1 MTTSPKI
8 RDKVSISAGNK
19 NRSLKDIL
27 APMGAGVEVL
37 KVEAINAP
45 MHNTKATIRIDNSK
59 ITAVAGEYLP
69 TERYSTRVIFYNRI
83 DIATILPETIT
94 APLTNLAAVLEEL
107 NSKHQ
112 CDFTEDDIEAT
123 TCGIKAKETSLGYY
137 SSGTGMGSTI
147 PTDTVSFGVRT
158 LPNGV
163 GDKSE
168 FSIHRH
174 QKIVV
179 SVNGVVYDPEPIES
193 GGNTIPT
200 MGLVEWI
207 DDIFANHFPL
217 IKTTILPTLWFED
230 FYHGQGTDEAAIIEL
245 TNLDKT
251 TPMDV
256 TVQLH
261 TLDQDGGYILKN
273 STNLLPNAR
282 LQPAGSTIGGCGGVD
297 NYTLTRNEYD
307 LYYNPWVDPNSEEN
321 LGRSEEDVGKL
332 VGLNG
337 STHGVF
343 LETVPTSDRDFT
355 IDFFE
360 GSTGL
365 QNVLRVYQKPV
376 EGYLENSEVIVFLKN
391 LMETPLTLK
400 HPALSAPLVFTKT
413 ETETP
418 LDQIMVSPI
427 VVSSYNMRRLFIQ
440 VGGVDHN
447 VNLEEERW
455 SGLDLLQLIDGMLET
470 IPAIANSLTIT
481 LLEEICRKDV
491 YLYVKNKTAD
501 ALNFGI
507 WYTDSDGVISDVI
520 PPVVLEPS
528 GTKGLGYTVDDQIYT
543 TNSVVTGMVNNRS
556 IRSIT
561 WRGVT
566 TPVELSSESD
576 IESAW
581 RESIWCYILIASAR
595 YEATIDYFHSRSPFK
610 EEFIFNKGLLDEVKF
625 HLEPK
630 QLVDATEVPS

>member
-137 SSGTGMGSTI
+137 SSGTGMGSTT

-163 GDKSE
+163 GDKNE
-168 FSIHRH
+168 IVYGYYH

-179 SVNGVVYDPEPIES
+179 SVNGVVYDPDPIES

-207 DDIFANHFPL
+207 EDIFANHFPL

-230 FYHGQGTDEAAIIEL
+230 LYNGQGTDDAAIIEL

-261 TLDQDGGYILKN
+261 TLDQEGGYIFKN

-297 NYTLTRNEYD
+297 NYTLTENEYNF
-307 LYYNPWVDPNSEEN
+307 YYNPWVDPDSEEN
-321 LGRSEEDVGKL
+321 LGKL

-360 GSTGL
+360 GNTGL
-365 QNVLRVYQKPV
+365 QNVLRVYRRPV
-376 EGYLENSEVIVFLKN
+376 EGYLKNSEGVVFLKN

-427 VVSSYNMRRLFIQ
+427 VVYPYNKRRLFIQ

-455 SGLDLLQLIDGMLET
+455 SGLDLFQLIDGMLET

-481 LLEEICRKDV
+481 LLEEICRKDI

-507 WYTDSDGVISDVI
+507 WCTDSDGIISDVI

-566 TPVELSSESD
+566 TPVELSPESD

-581 RESIWCYILIASAR
+581 RESIWRYILIASAR
-595 YEATIDYFHSRSPFK
+595 YEATIDYFHSHSPFK
-610 EEFIFNKGLLDEVKF
+610 EEFIFNKGLPDEVKF

-630 QLVDATEVPS
+630 QLVDATEVPD

>member
-137 SSGTGMGSTI
+137 SSGAGVGSTI

-158 LPNGV
+158 LPSGV

-179 SVNGVVYDPEPIES
+179 SVNGVVYDPEPIEN
-193 GGNTIPT
+193 GGNAIPT
-200 MGLVEWI
+200 MDLVGWVKR
-207 DDIFANHFPL
+207 IFANHFPL

-245 TNLDKT
+245 TNLDNT

-297 NYTLTRNEYD
+297 NYTLTENEYD
-307 LYYNPWVDPNSEEN
+307 FRYNPYSEEN
-321 LGRSEEDVGKL
+321 LGRSDEDVGKL

-343 LETVPTSDRDFT
+343 LETVPTSDGDFT

-360 GSTGL
+360 GNTGL
-365 QNVLRVYQKPV
+365 QNVLRVYRRPV
-376 EGYLENSEVIVFLKN
+376 EGYLENSEVLVFLKN

-400 HPALSAPLVFTKT
+400 HPALSTPLVFTKT

-427 VVSSYNMRRLFIQ
+427 VAYSYNKRRLFIQ
-440 VGGVDHN
+440 VGEVSHN
-447 VNLEEERW
+447 VNLEDERW
-455 SGLDLLQLIDGMLET
+455 GDLDLFQVIDGMLET

-491 YLYVKNKTAD
+491 YLYVKNKTAT

-507 WYTDSDGVISDVI
+507 WYTNSDGIISDVI
-520 PPVVLEPS
+520 PHVVLEPS

-566 TPVELSSESD
+566 TLVELSSESD
-576 IESAW
+576 IKSAW
-581 RESIWCYILIASAR
+581 RKSIWSYILIASAR
-595 YEATIDYFHSRSPFK
+595 RGATIDYFHSRSPFK
-610 EEFIFNKGLLDEVKF
+610 EEFIFNKGLPDEVKF

-630 QLVDATEVPS
+630 QLVDATAVPS